1 MLLGATIMR
10 LLRSVDGM
18 VPPQSAVFPFIGH
31 STPRMQYTSAGVC
44 QRPHTLYEEV
54 ANVLQ
59 NAVIVVS
66 GLLDW
71 LSSEISFPAVEAA
84 EGPLGKTPS
93 F

>member
-1 MLLGATIMR
+1 MLLWATIMR
-10 LLRSVDGM
+10 LLRSMDGM

-31 STPRMQYTSAGVC
+31 STPRTQSTSAGMR
-44 QRPHTLYEEV
+44 QWPHTLYEEV
-54 ANVLQ
+54 ANVLE

-71 LSSEISFPAVEAA
+71 LSSEISFPAAEAA
-84 EGPLGKTPS
+84 EGPLDKTPS